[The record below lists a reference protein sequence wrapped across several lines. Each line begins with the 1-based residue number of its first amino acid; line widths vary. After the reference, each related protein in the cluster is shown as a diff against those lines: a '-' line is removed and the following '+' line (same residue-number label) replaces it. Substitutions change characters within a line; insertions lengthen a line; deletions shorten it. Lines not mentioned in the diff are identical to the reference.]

1 LWQFGGN
8 PEEKESGMI
17 VPSRQASWGQN
28 KMIFLHT
35 ERPVWTARR
44 SPRASPGVAARGSL
58 GFRPLLKS
66 DKGGLRKPKE
76 IDIKVTAA

>member
-1 LWQFGGN
+1 
-8 PEEKESGMI
+8 
-17 VPSRQASWGQN
+17 
-28 KMIFLHT
+28 MIFLHT